1 MRPVGSW
8 YENSDFKIS
17 TDIDALISLRS
28 MKIAPPDTVVWRPTA
43 IAYVR
48 SDFTRVGDGFAS
60 AEWIWDTITIARLSN
75 LLSFLGGEEWASVY
89 IQTHKN
95 DGTYPTPELEFGVF
109 SAIMW
114 KPRIGGDDGIQIVG
128 SYSTMQTVR
137 IQFVNLVEQAGYL

>member
-1 MRPVGSW
+1 MHPVGSW
-8 YENSDFKIS
+8 YEDSDFKIG
-17 TDIDALISLRS
+17 TNINILLSLRD
-28 MKIAPPDTVVWRPTA
+28 MKVSPPDTVTWNPTA
-43 IAYVR
+43 VAYVR

-60 AEWIWDTITIARLSN
+60 AEWIWDTITLPRLSK
-75 LLSFLGGEEWASVY
+75 LLSFLDGEEWASVY

-114 KPRIGGDDGIQIVG
+114 KPRIGGNDGVQIVG
-128 SYSTMQTVR
+128 SYRTMQTVR

>member
-8 YENSDFKIS
+8 YEDSDFKIG
-17 TDIDALISLRS
+17 TDINVLLSLRDI
-28 MKIAPPDTVVWRPTA
+28 KVAPPDTVVWRPNA

-48 SDFTRVGDGFAS
+48 ADFSRVGDGFAS
-60 AEWIWDTITIARLSN
+60 AEWIWDTITIARLSK
-75 LLSFLGGEEWASVY
+75 LLSFLGGEDFADVY

-109 SAIMW
+109 SATMW
-114 KPRIGGDDGIQIVG
+114 KPIIGGNDGVQVVG
-128 SYSTMQTVR
+128 SYRTMQTVR